1 MSQSSPYVIG
11 RPIGPGYAPFVIAEL
26 SANHLGSLE
35 RALAIVDAAADAGAD
50 AIKLQTFTPASMTL
64 DAHGQGF
71 DIDDGPWKGRS
82 LWELYDE
89 AHTPWEWHETL
100 FAHGR
105 SRGLVVFSTPF
116 DAIAVERLDRLGAPC
131 FKIASFEVGDLE
143 LVACAARTNKPL
155 IMSTGMAS
163 DDEVATAV
171 DTARRHGDGGVV
183 VLHCV
188 SGYPTPPEDSNL
200 RRIDHLRAA
209 YGVVGLS
216 DHTPGAAVAI
226 ASIARGACVI
236 EKHLTL
242 ARADGGPDAG
252 FSLEPHEMVEVVRGC
267 QTAWAALGDG
277 SARRPASEA
286 GNRAFRRSLYAVD
299 DIAAGEPLTRANV
312 RAIRP
317 GFGLAPGHLPAV
329 LGTAAR
335 TAIARG
341 TPLAWELLTEN
352 QP

>member
-1 MSQSSPYVIG
+1 MAPRRSPVSVTIG
-11 RPIGPGYAPFVIAEL
+11 RPIGDTQPPWIVAEL
-26 SANHLGSLE
+26 SANHLGSLD
-35 RALAIVDAAADAGAD
+35 RALAIVDAAAAAGCDAL
-50 AIKLQTFTPASMTL
+50 KLQSFTPATMTL
-64 DAHGQGF
+64 DSAGPGF
-71 DIDDGPWKGRS
+71 AITSGPWAGRT
-82 LWELYDE
+82 LWDLYEE
-89 AHTPWEWHETL
+89 AHTPWAWHPAL
-100 FAHGR
+100 FARGR
-105 SRGLVVFSTPF
+105 ERGLTVFSTPF
-116 DAIAVERLDRLGAPC
+116 DVDAVARLDALDAPC
-131 FKIASFEVGDLE
+131 FKIASFELGDLE
-143 LVACAARTNKPL
+143 LIAAAAATGKPV

-171 DTARRHGDGGVV
+171 ATARRHGDGGVV

-267 QTAWAALGDG
+267 KTAWAALGDG

-317 GFGLAPGHLPAV
+317 GFGLAPGNLPTV
-329 LGTAAR
+329 LGKAAR

-341 TPLAWELLTEN
+341 TPLAWELLT
-352 QP
+352 